1 MTISQRLIVLSLLLM
16 LVFSGAF
23 VAQRKMEMG
32 RLSLLME
39 VEQRNKEEV
48 YDAVTN
54 LMSLSLGTLA
64 SDYSFWDEMV
74 NFIATQDKDWAR
86 KNIDVSLDTY
96 KANAV
101 WLYNRNSSLVYAI
114 DNLEDPALKSLP
126 IPQKDVGKLFV
137 NSPSCHFFAF
147 TSTGL
152 MEIYG
157 HFVQP
162 SADTKRQTPAL
173 GYFFCGRNLDNA
185 YIENASKLT
194 GTEITIAEI
203 SKEDL
208 SGPDY
213 SEAKVVSFSRILH
226 DYAQEPIACLAVYAE
241 SQNIVNFEKTSVP
254 ASILSLCFSIVTL
267 ILYLFAMAIWV
278 NVPLKQINRALKEYN
293 PVHIEKV
300 KQYRSEFGRVADLVG
315 NYFIQ
320 SSKLRESE
328 VMQRLLLDSV
338 PEAIFG
344 IDMNSICTFC
354 NNTCLRLLGYTRP
367 DELLGTNIHLR
378 IHSKHPDGT
387 PFPVE
392 ECRIFQACH
401 DGKGLHV
408 DDEMLWRADGSSFL
422 AEYWSYP
429 LLRDGVIVGAVVTF
443 LDVTERKRTEGALAR
458 SEMKFRT
465 LFDST
470 TDAVMLLDD
479 NGFFDC
485 NPATLAVFGFADREE
500 FCSKHPADLSPP
512 LQPCGTDSLTL
523 SNRQIATAMEKGNNK
538 FEWNHQRAD
547 TGKIF
552 PAEVL
557 LIVMELDGK
566 PVLQAVVRD
575 ITERKQAEEIAR
587 EKVAQDR
594 LINLNASLEQT
605 VEALNLANQ
614 ELRDF
619 AKVVAHDLKSP
630 IRAIVTL
637 SEWIARD
644 YRDQLDEP
652 GREQITLLEQR
663 ARKLNQIVD
672 SILVYCGVGRTP
684 MRKETVCLKTLL
696 DRVIEDLCIP
706 DRIRV
711 QRVGNWP
718 AMLCER
724 QRVAQ
729 VFHNLLSNAVKYN
742 NNPDPWIRIE
752 ARQTDTEW
760 TFSVSDNGPGID
772 PRYHHKL
779 FQLFQTIEDG
789 PQGRGT
795 GVGLALIRKVVE
807 DIYGGAVRLDSAAH
821 TGSKFTL
828 SFPKHLFVEPSESVS
843 PLQRTLS

>member
-1 MTISQRLIVLSLLLM
+1 MTISRRLIVLSLLLM

-23 VAQRKMEMG
+23 VAQRKLEMG

-39 VEQRNKEEV
+39 VEQHNKEEV
-48 YDAVTN
+48 YDAISK
-54 LMSLSLGTLA
+54 LMSLNLETWA
-64 SDYSFWDEMV
+64 SDYSRWDEMV
-74 NFIATQDKDWAR
+74 NFIATGDIDWAR
-86 KNIDVSLDTY
+86 KNIDISLDTY
-96 KANAV
+96 KANAA
-101 WLYNRNSSLVYAI
+101 WLYNRNSSLVYSI
-114 DNLEDPALKSLP
+114 DNLGNPAQKTLP
-126 IPQKDVGKLFV
+126 IPQNDIGKLFAH
-137 NSPSCHFFAF
+137 SPSCHFFTF
-147 TSTGL
+147 ISTGL

-157 HFVQP
+157 YVVQP
-162 SADTKRQTPAL
+162 TADMKRETPAL
-173 GYFFCGRNLDNA
+173 GYFFCGRNLDNE
-185 YIENASKLT
+185 YIENISKLT
-194 GTEITIAEI
+194 GTEIAITET
-203 SKEDL
+203 SKGDL
-208 SGPDY
+208 SDPND
-213 SEAKVVSFSRILH
+213 SEAKVISFSRILY
-226 DYAQEPIACLAVYAE
+226 DYAQEPIASLAISAE
-241 SQNIVNFEKTSVP
+241 SQNIENFEKTSVP

-300 KQYRSEFGRVADLVG
+300 KKYRSEFGRVAGLVD

-328 VMQRLLLDSV
+328 AMQRLLLDSV
-338 PEAIFG
+338 AEAIYG
-344 IDMNSICTFC
+344 IDMNGNCTVC
-354 NNTCLRLLGYTRP
+354 NNTCLRLLGYNRP
-367 DELLGTNIHLR
+367 EELLGTNMHWK

-392 ECRIFQACH
+392 ECRIFQAFH
-401 DGKGLHV
+401 DGKGTHV
-408 DDEMLWRADGSSFL
+408 DDEVLWRADGTSFL

-429 LLRDGVIVGAVVTF
+429 LLRDDAIVGAVVTF

-465 LFDST
+465 LYDST
-470 TDAVMLLDD
+470 TDAVMLLDEK
-479 NGFFDC
+479 GFFDC
-485 NPATLAVFGFADREE
+485 NPATLVTFGFADIEE

-512 LQPCGTDSLTL
+512 QQPCGTDSLTL
-523 SNRQIATAMEKGNNK
+523 ANQQIATAMEKGNNK
-538 FEWNHQRAD
+538 FEWIHKRAD
-547 TGKIF
+547 TGKTF

-566 PVLQAVVRD
+566 PALQAVVRD

-587 EKVAQDR
+587 EKAAQDR

-644 YRDQLDEP
+644 YRDRLDEP
-652 GREQITLLEQR
+652 GREQIALLEQR

-684 MRKETVCLKTLL
+684 MRNETVCLEPLL
-696 DRVIEDLCIP
+696 DRVIEDLRIP
-706 DRIRV
+706 DLIRV
-711 QRVGNWP
+711 ERIGLWP
-718 AMLCER
+718 SMICER
-724 QRVAQ
+724 QRIAQ

-742 NNPDPWIRIE
+742 HNPDPWIHIE
-752 ARQTDTEW
+752 ARQTETEW
-760 TFSVSDNGPGID
+760 TFSVTDNGPGID

-807 DIYGGAVRLDSAAH
+807 DIYGGTVRLDSAPH
-821 TGSKFTL
+821 QGSKFTL
-828 SFPKHLFVEPSESVS
+828 SFPKRLFVEPSESVS
-843 PLQRTLS
+843 QLQRTLS